1 MASGLMKDIEAK
13 KKEVDSE
20 LRMLEDHIYKLETT
34 YLTGSQSVG
43 NLMKGFDS
51 LLTQKSAG
59 HLYQSSSRK
68 ALGQRPFKD
77 SERVFTLSSATNK
90 QHIRVEEEEEEV
102 RPSHT
107 SISSSFEGSKRKGNG
122 KLRHAEPSPKKHSKT
137 KNADEDTEYSERMN

>member
-68 ALGQRPFKD
+68 ALGQKPFKD
-77 SERVFTLSSATNK
+77 SERVFTLSSATNR
-90 QHIRVEEEEEEV
+90 QHIRVEEEEEEA

-107 SISSSFEGSKRKGNG
+107 TISSSFEGSKRKG
-122 KLRHAEPSPKKHSKT
+122 KLSRAEPKPKKRSKA
-137 KNADEDTEYSERMN
+137 KNGDEDTDFSERMN